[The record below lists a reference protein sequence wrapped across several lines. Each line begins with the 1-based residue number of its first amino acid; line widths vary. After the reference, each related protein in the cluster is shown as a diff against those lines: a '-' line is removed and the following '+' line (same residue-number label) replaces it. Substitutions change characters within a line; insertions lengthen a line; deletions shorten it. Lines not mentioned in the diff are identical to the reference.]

1 MRLPVRMMQKRPA
14 DGAVGA
20 AVPVGKDVPPFSG
33 PAGSILWAGR
43 RFIRIQQ
50 GDIRSIGQ
58 KKILL
63 PEEGE
68 GEEHGNS

>member
-20 AVPVGKDVPPFSG
+20 AVPVGKDVLPFSG
-33 PAGSILWAGR
+33 PAGSILWAGVP
-43 RFIRIQQ
+43 IHK